1 MFLIKTSVP
10 ACKDIVEEQWLLAMS
25 VGLNKADK
33 NHSRQ
38 GEKKWGGGWWGWQSL
53 LAATVPVFPLST
65 SQPEL

>member
-1 MFLIKTSVP
+1 MFLIETSVP

-25 VGLNKADK
+25 VRLNKADK

-38 GEKKWGGGWWGWQSL
+38 GEKKRGGVGVGWQLL